1 MNSQSTNHQS
11 AELPPALAAALL
23 PFAIAQELSIPCAY
37 ERSIKISPAGILPNR
52 FLLSIDTSS
61 LTLDQAKS
69 ACIRLG
75 LPPQQ
80 IAKLSKRYHR
90 AAQFMMGY
98 EEGLQDSTL
107 KIYLEMRGLRHLA
120 VLSHIG
126 WKWSVASKEVSQPRF
141 TLYRRVKCPSTN
153 SRLEFLQRC
162 VGAAD
167 SAPLRL
173 ASEVLNREEAS
184 HVELTCLAVLENG
197 RCRGADLN
205 LYPMG
210 LTVQSL
216 SESLAAMME
225 QFGLS
230 HALLDTVLSLCGTKQ
245 LGHLSV
251 GAEYLTIYYLP
262 E

>member
-11 AELPPALAAALL
+11 AELPSSLAAALL

-37 ERSIKISPAGILPNR
+37 ERSIKISRAGILPNR
-52 FLLSIDTSS
+52 FLLAIDTTS
-61 LTLDQAKS
+61 LRLDQAKN
-69 ACIRLG
+69 ACVRLG

-80 IAKLSKRYHR
+80 VVMLSKRYHR

-98 EEGLQDSTL
+98 EEGLQDAVL
-107 KIYLEMRGLRHLA
+107 KIYLEMQGFRRPA

-126 WKWSVASKEVSQPRF
+126 WKWTVASMEVSQPRL
-141 TLYRRVKCPSTN
+141 TLYRRVKCASTN
-153 SRLEFLQRC
+153 ARLEFLQRC
-162 VGAAD
+162 VGVAD
-167 SAPLRL
+167 AAPLRL
-173 ASEVLNREEAS
+173 ASDVLNREEAKQ
-184 HVELTCLAVLENG
+184 ELTCLAVLEDG

-210 LTVQSL
+210 ITVQSL
-216 SESLAAMME
+216 SEPLAAMMD
-225 QFGLS
+225 QFGLN